1 MPKKYFIFPKE
12 MAEILRKIPER
23 AGLSQTEVAER
34 IGLFNNSFLSNNSFA
49 YISFLES
56 CKIKNP
62 SLGVILLYLRACGA
76 SWVGFSRELDT
87 ICF

>member
-34 IGLFNNSFLSNNSFA
+34 IGLSNNSFA

-62 SLGVILLYLRACGA
+62 SLGVILLYLELVARLGL
-76 SWVGFSRELDT
+76 GFLGNWIR
-87 ICF
+87 FVFR

>member
-34 IGLFNNSFLSNNSFA
+34 IGLSNNSFA